1 MEMNSIVS
9 RKQES
14 LQFASSI
21 FIIVP
26 YRVMPYAL
34 KKVGKGYV
42 VETTAGPNKGHIHE
56 RHPIPKD
63 RAMRQIKALGIHL
76 GKEKDRPYR

>member
-1 MEMNSIVS
+1 
-9 RKQES
+9 
-14 LQFASSI
+14 
-21 FIIVP
+21 
-26 YRVMPYAL
+26 MPYAL
-34 KKVGKGYV
+34 KKVVGGYI

-56 RHPIPKD
+56 RNPIPRD